1 MEMTMS
7 NNTNIAAVRT
17 YLNLI
22 DRNRKEVEYQDYAQR
37 IDQRIAAW
45 GDCIGLLPEPRYGVA
60 TTRIEERLL
69 EAVARAYDIN
79 PHTLD
84 QMLWTQQHI
93 EQDRWQDNLVRIV
106 CHNTMTFG
114 DGT

>member
-45 GDCIGLLPEPRYGVA
+45 GDCIGLLPEP
-60 TTRIEERLL
+60 
-69 EAVARAYDIN
+69 VARAYDIN